1 MTNVSHV
8 LPVSR
13 ETSTPGSAIA
23 VYYTRRPPEVQK
35 VPRRYVLPHAAA
47 VPRSD
52 VSRETFA
59 DARSAH
65 AMLVTIAVFH
75 VKHRDSHAH
84 TPVVSVKIDLMIS
97 TKDVTI
103 HGNKSNPTGYPSIWL
118 ETAVIRRWDTL
129 RRAEY
134 AVYHE

>member
-35 VPRRYVLPHAAA
+35 VPRRCVLPHAAA

-59 DARSAH
+59 DARSVH

-75 VKHRDSHAH
+75 VKHRDSHVYA
-84 TPVVSVKIDLMIS
+84 PVVSVKICLTTQKCVIVFD
-97 TKDVTI
+97 
-103 HGNKSNPTGYPSIWL
+103 NKNYPSAIQ
-118 ETAVIRRWDTL
+118 VIREKPL
-129 RRAEY
+129 
-134 AVYHE
+134 